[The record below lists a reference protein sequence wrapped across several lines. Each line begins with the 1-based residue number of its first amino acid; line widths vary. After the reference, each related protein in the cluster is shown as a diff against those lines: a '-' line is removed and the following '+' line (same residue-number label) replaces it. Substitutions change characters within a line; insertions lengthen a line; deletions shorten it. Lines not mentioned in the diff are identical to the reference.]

1 MSDLIRHSG
10 RLEPAEERE
19 FLPFVREL
27 AAVSAAV
34 INGLHLQGTPV
45 ETKADASPVT
55 LADRRAEA
63 LMRLLIGRRYPEH
76 GVLGEE
82 GGDER
87 PQARYRWVLDPVD
100 GTQSFVANGFGF
112 GTLIALPR
120 DGRPILGAI
129 SHPPSGR
136 LLLGLGGD
144 RTLLGERPVRVRA
157 CRRVEDATL
166 LATGHWELCARP
178 DGAAFEALARR
189 ARLYRGWGDCIGY
202 FQLATG
208 GADLVFDAALQPWDI
223 AALVPV
229 VEGAGGRLSGLDGGP
244 PMAARDLLASGSPAL
259 HAEVLRELARARA
272 AHGGA
277 LAGGPG
283 GATPS

>member
-1 MSDLIRHSG
+1 M
-10 RLEPAEERE
+10 
-19 FLPFVREL
+19 
-27 AAVSAAV
+27 
-34 INGLHLQGTPV
+34 
-45 ETKADASPVT
+45 
-55 LADRRAEA
+55 
-63 LMRLLIGRRYPEH
+63 
-76 GVLGEE
+76 
-82 GGDER
+82 
-87 PQARYRWVLDPVD
+87 
-100 GTQSFVANGFGF
+100 
-112 GTLIALPR
+112 
-120 DGRPILGAI
+120 
-129 SHPPSGR
+129 
-136 LLLGLGGD
+136 
-144 RTLLGERPVRVRA
+144 
-157 CRRVEDATL
+157 
-166 LATGHWELCARP
+166 
-178 DGAAFEALARR
+178 ARR

-277 LAGGPG
+277 AG